1 MKAAKKDK
9 KSARKRKPAKRKA
22 IVKKPIHKQLSHAPD
37 TEGLLVRSILNPSRE
52 LRDGIVMED
61 LIYSLTPKLA
71 RTAYN
76 FGYSIGMDIFAN
88 SRKEQNTLVPV
99 LGRLGF
105 RNIVYQPFRDAL
117 VIKSGSRNHA
127 VRKVGAKIHSFEAG
141 IIAGYLSAHSGEMI
155 NTAEKECVYN
165 GDSVCRFVS
174 STGRTF
180 ESSGNPSLEDVIDSI
195 AVNVHEIKFSDRS
208 EVAYHM
214 LPLIPMTK
222 QPLRSEIAK
231 IFYLIGIELSQRYGR
246 EEAEALLE
254 NMARYFG
261 TSKGPVKIAQKTAEV
276 QLKYSYHNS
285 NSAFVELST
294 AMFRG
299 FIRGKTS
306 KEPNV
311 YINVDK
317 NKNYIVDITTTVHK

>member
-1 MKAAKKDK
+1 MKAAKNAK
-9 KSARKRKPAKRKA
+9 KSARKRLPIKKKA
-22 IVKKPIHKQLSHAPD
+22 IVKKTIRNQMSRAPD
-37 TEGLLVRSILNPSRE
+37 TEGLLVRSILNPARE
-52 LRDGIVMED
+52 LRDGIVIED
-61 LIYSLTPKLA
+61 MIYSLTPKLA

-76 FGYSIGMDIFAN
+76 FGYSIGVDIFVN
-88 SRKEQNTLVPV
+88 SKKEQNTLVPV

-117 VIKSGSRNHA
+117 VIKSGSRNHE
-127 VRKVGAKIHSFEAG
+127 VRKIGAKIHSFEAG
-141 IIAGYLSAHSGEMI
+141 MIAGYLSAHSGEAI
-155 NTAEKECVYN
+155 NTTEKECVYN

-180 ESSGNPSLEDVIDSI
+180 ESNSNPSIEDVIDSI

-231 IFYLIGIELSQRYGR
+231 IFYLIGVELSQRYGKDG
-246 EEAEALLE
+246 AEVLLE
-254 NMARYFG
+254 NIARYFG
-261 TSKGPVKIAQKTAEV
+261 ISKGQIKIAPKTAEV
-276 QLKYSYHNS
+276 QLKYFYHNS

-299 FIRGKTS
+299 FIKGKTS

-317 NKNYIVDITTTVHK
+317 NKNYVVDITTTVHK

>member
-1 MKAAKKDK
+1 MKASKNVK
-9 KSARKRKPAKRKA
+9 KSTRKRLPVKRKA
-22 IVKKPIHKQLSHAPD
+22 TVKKLTQHQITQAPD
-37 TEGLLVRSILNPSRE
+37 TEGLLVRSILSPTRE
-52 LRDGIVMED
+52 LRDGIVIED
-61 LIYSLTPKLA
+61 MIYSLTPKLA
-71 RTAYN
+71 RAAYN
-76 FGYSIGMDIFAN
+76 FGYSIGADIFTN
-88 SRKEQNTLVPV
+88 SRKQQNTLVPV

-105 RNIVYQPFRDAL
+105 RNITYQPFRDAL
-117 VIKSGSRNHA
+117 IIKSGSRNHE
-127 VRKVGAKIHSFEAG
+127 VRKIGAKIHSFEAG
-141 IIAGYLSAHSGEMI
+141 IIAGYLSAHSGEAI
-155 NTAEKECVYN
+155 NTVEKECVYN

-180 ESSGNPSLEDVIDSI
+180 ESNSNPSVEDVIDSI

-214 LPLIPMTK
+214 LPLMPMTK
-222 QPLRSEIAK
+222 EPLRSEIVK
-231 IFYLIGIELSQRYGR
+231 ILYLIGIELSQRYGKD
-246 EEAEALLE
+246 EAEALLE
-254 NMARYFG
+254 NIARYFG
-261 TSKGPVKIAQKTAEV
+261 ISKGQIKIAPKTVEV

-299 FIRGKTS
+299 FIKGKTS

>member
-9 KSARKRKPAKRKA
+9 KSASKRKPVKRKA
-22 IVKKPIHKQLSHAPD
+22 IAKKSIQRQISKAPD

-52 LRDGIVMED
+52 LRDGIVIED
-61 LIYSLTPKLA
+61 LIYSITPKLA

-105 RNIVYQPFRDAL
+105 RNIIYQPFRDAL
-117 VIKSGSRNHA
+117 VIRSGSRNHN

-141 IIAGYLSAHSGEMI
+141 IMAGYLSAHSGEVI
-155 NTAEKECVYN
+155 NTTEKECVYN
-165 GDSVCRFVS
+165 GDPVCRFVS

-180 ESSGNPSLEDVIDSI
+180 ERSSNPSLEDVIDTI
-195 AVNVHEIKFSDRS
+195 VVNIHEITFSDRS

-222 QPLRSEIAK
+222 QPLRDEIAK

-254 NMARYFG
+254 NIARYFG
-261 TSKGPVKIAQKTAEV
+261 TSKGSLKLAPKTAEV
-276 QLKYSYHNS
+276 QLRYSYYNS

-294 AMFRG
+294 AMVRG
-299 FIRGKTS
+299 FIKGKTS

-317 NKNYIVDITTTVHK
+317 NKNYVVDITTTVHK

>member
-1 MKAAKKDK
+1 MKASKNTK
-9 KSARKRKPAKRKA
+9 KSTRKRMPVKRKV
-22 IVKKPIHKQLSHAPD
+22 IVKKPTQPQIPRAPD
-37 TEGLLVRSILNPSRE
+37 TEGLLVRSIINPSRE
-52 LRDGIVMED
+52 LRDGIVIED
-61 LIYSLTPKLA
+61 MIYSLTPKLA

-76 FGYSIGMDIFAN
+76 FGYSIGIDIFAN
-88 SRKEQNTLVPV
+88 SRKGENTLIPV

-117 VIKSGSRNHA
+117 VIKSGSRNHN

-141 IIAGYLSAHSGEMI
+141 IIAGYLSAHSGEII
-155 NTAEKECVYN
+155 NTIEKECIYN

-174 STGRTF
+174 NTGRAV
-180 ESSGNPSLEDVIDSI
+180 ENNSNPSLEDVIDSI
-195 AVNVHEIKFSDRS
+195 AVNIHEIKFSDRS

-231 IFYLIGIELSQRYGR
+231 IFYLIGIELSQRYGKD
-246 EEAEALLE
+246 ETEALLE

-261 TSKGPVKIAQKTAEV
+261 TSSGSVKITPKTAEL
-276 QLKYSYHNS
+276 QLTYSYHNS

-294 AMFRG
+294 AMARG
-299 FIRGKTS
+299 FIKGKTS

-317 NKNYIVDITTTVHK
+317 NKNYVVDITTAVHK

>member
-1 MKAAKKDK
+1 MKAAKKGK
-9 KSARKRKPAKRKA
+9 KSARERNPIKRKA
-22 IVKKPIHKQLSHAPD
+22 IVRKSIHTQISQAPD

-52 LRDGIVMED
+52 LRDGIVIED

-76 FGYSIGMDIFAN
+76 FGYSIGMDISAN
-88 SRKEQNTLVPV
+88 SKKEKNTLVPV

-117 VIKSGSRNHA
+117 VIKSGSRNHDA
-127 VRKVGAKIHSFEAG
+127 KKVGAKIHSFEAG
-141 IIAGYLSAHSGEMI
+141 IIAGYLSAHSGEII
-155 NTAEKECVYN
+155 NTVEKECIYN
-165 GDSVCRFVS
+165 GDPVCRFVS
-174 STGRTF
+174 NTGRAF
-180 ESSGNPSLEDVIDSI
+180 GSNSNPSLEDVIDSI
-195 AVNVHEIKFSDRS
+195 AVNFHEIRFSDRS

-222 QPLRSEIAK
+222 QPLRAEITK
-231 IFYLIGIELSQRYGR
+231 IFYLIGIELSQRYSGNG
-246 EEAEALLE
+246 AKALLE
-254 NMARYFG
+254 NIARYFG
-261 TSKGPVKIAQKTAEV
+261 TSQGPVKIAPKTAEV
-276 QLKYSYHNS
+276 QLMYSYHNS

-294 AMFRG
+294 AMIRG
-299 FIRGKTS
+299 FIKGKTS

-317 NKNYIVDITTTVHK
+317 NKNYVVDITTAVHK